1 MQPMQ
6 GSEQEGSGNEVED
19 IKSIGA
25 LLAEEMNKE
34 LRGDL
39 HELEYTYTSCCDSY
53 AYKHIHDDVLEMG
66 LR

>member
-6 GSEQEGSGNEVED
+6 GSDEKEDRDEVEAVT
-19 IKSIGA
+19 IGR

-39 HELEYTYTSCCDSY
+39 HELEYNYTNCCNSF
-53 AYKHIHDDVLEMG
+53 ARKHIHDDVLEMG

>member
-1 MQPMQ
+1 MQPIQ
-6 GSEQEGSGNEVED
+6 GSNQEEDRDAVEVVTIGS
-19 IKSIGA
+19 

-39 HELEYTYTSCCDSY
+39 HELEYTYTNCCDSY
-53 AYKHIHDDVLEMG
+53 ARKHIHDDVLEMG

>member
-6 GSEQEGSGNEVED
+6 GSDEKENRDEVEY
-19 IKSIGA
+19 ITIGH
-25 LLAEEMNKE
+25 LLADEMNKE

-39 HELEYTYTSCCDSY
+39 HELEYHYTNCCDSY
-53 AYKHIHDDVLEMG
+53 ARKHIHDDVLEMG

>member
-6 GSEQEGSGNEVED
+6 GSDEKDNTDEVEN
-19 IKSIGA
+19 ITIGH

-39 HELEYTYTSCCDSY
+39 HELEYHYTNCCDSY
-53 AYKHIHDDVLEMG
+53 ARKHIHDDVLEMG

>member
-6 GSEQEGSGNEVED
+6 GSDEKENRDEVEN
-19 IKSIGA
+19 ITIGH

-39 HELEYTYTSCCDSY
+39 HELEY
-53 AYKHIHDDVLEMG
+53 KL

>member
-6 GSEQEGSGNEVED
+6 GSDEKEDRDEVE
-19 IKSIGA
+19 GVTLGG

-39 HELEYTYTSCCDSY
+39 HELEYHYTNCCDSFIR
-53 AYKHIHDDVLEMG
+53 KHIHDDVLEMG